1 MASIFSK
8 IIKREIPA
16 YIVAE
21 DDAQIAF
28 LDINPI
34 ARGHVLVVPK
44 REVDYYFDLNDNEF
58 IDLNLFAKKVANAL
72 EKSVACQRI
81 GIAIVGLEIPHAH
94 IHLIPLNTMEDINF
108 NKPKLQVSEEELKEI
123 AYSIRKTYQALY

>member
-1 MASIFSK
+1 M
-8 IIKREIPA
+8 
-16 YIVAE
+16 
-21 DDAQIAF
+21 
-28 LDINPI
+28 
-34 ARGHVLVVPK
+34 VVPK

-72 EKSVACQRI
+72 EKSIACQRI

-108 NKPKLQVSEEELKEI
+108 NKPKLQLSEEELKEI
-123 AYSIRKTYQALY
+123 AYSVRKTYQALY

>member
-1 MASIFSK
+1 MSSIFSK

-21 DDAQIAF
+21 DEAQIAF

-72 EKSVACQRI
+72 EKSIACQRI

-108 NKPKLQVSEEELKEI
+108 NKPKLQLSEEELKEI
-123 AYSIRKTYQALY
+123 AYSVRKTYQALY